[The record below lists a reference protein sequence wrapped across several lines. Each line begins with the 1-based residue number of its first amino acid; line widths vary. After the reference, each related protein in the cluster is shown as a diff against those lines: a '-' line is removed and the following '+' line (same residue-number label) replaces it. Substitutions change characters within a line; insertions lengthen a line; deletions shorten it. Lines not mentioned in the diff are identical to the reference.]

1 MAISQYRVGQ
11 IPAAPLA
18 ITINDSYGR
27 AVDCSIYDEF
37 VVKMLGSRNEEI
49 DLTGSGLQTGGL
61 RTGRFVFEFPKDRSL
76 FEESGD
82 YVLEMQLIRP
92 GAKDITTSH
101 TIRVRDLGKVR

>member
-18 ITINDSYGR
+18 ITINDSLGR
-27 AVDCSIYDEF
+27 AVDCSIYDSFE
-37 VVKMLGSRNEEI
+37 VKMLGSDNENI
-49 DLTGSGLQTGGL
+49 SLTGSALQTGGL
-61 RTGRFVFEFPKDRSL
+61 RNGRFVFVWPTDRSL
-76 FEESGD
+76 FMKSGD
-82 YVLEMQLIRP
+82 YVLEMILSRP

>member
-18 ITINDSYGR
+18 ITINDSLGR

-37 VVKMLGSRNEEI
+37 VVKMLDSDNNNI
-49 DLTGSGLQTGGL
+49 DLTGSALQTGGL
-61 RTGRFVFEFPKDRSL
+61 RNGRFVFVWPTDRSL
-76 FEESGD
+76 FTKTGD
-82 YVLEMQLIRP
+82 YVLEMQFLRP

>member
-11 IPAAPLA
+11 IPAAPLS
-18 ITINDSYGR
+18 ITINDSLGR

-37 VVKMLGSRNEEI
+37 KVKMLGSKNEEI
-49 DLTGSGLQTGGL
+49 DLTGAILQTGGL
-61 RTGRFVFEFPKDRSL
+61 RNGRFVLQFPTDRSL
-76 FEESGD
+76 FTESGD